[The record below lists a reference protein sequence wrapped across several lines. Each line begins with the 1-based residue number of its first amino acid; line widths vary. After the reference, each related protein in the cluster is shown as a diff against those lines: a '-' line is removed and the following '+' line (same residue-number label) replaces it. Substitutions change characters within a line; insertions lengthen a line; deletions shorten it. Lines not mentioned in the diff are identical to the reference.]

1 MNNYINKQINGSKR
15 LLNLILIALITIAP
29 ATILANDASQMHAQ
43 QAQTV
48 NAQKQDQDNTP
59 TAQETEQQ
67 KLLIDSFTQT
77 YHLLGQTSKITIGLW
92 TRLETGWKKLEPKKL
107 KTVGAFLQLINL
119 GLFDLQNDLY
129 RALMQQDL
137 GIVREAMAKLNE
149 LLYALQDATQDNFEQ
164 LKPPSN
170 VIENLSSIEASQVP
184 IDVLERTQEA
194 TLTLEDLRQYTDRI
208 GKTTLSG
215 VHEFLHTWR
224 VKNKLKIGGFLIG
237 TAALLLYIFGPETN
251 PHSKMSWIKR
261 TLVGHSPENG
271 FVPRVGLDNKII
283 TGMRSADWNSSW
295 WQIIP
300 KIHHHLIR
308 RVVFND
314 IVQTDIIQSGIGPAI
329 GGAAVMAAPYLWKPT
344 SEFVS
349 SWSDK
354 IYNKIFGVAKPTEN
368 LIFEDPSSWK
378 GFEDEMLTG
387 VEEHIATLD
396 MVADYFIDPKNNAM
410 SGLIPPVGYLMAG
423 PSGTGK
429 TRLAR
434 ALKDE
439 VNKRL
444 LAAGLSQRCEYY
456 PVSCKEIVQDENY
469 GGIDGIVSAAQSLA
483 PCILFI
489 DEIDLL
495 GLQRPKPGS
504 ANTLLQE
511 FLIALSN
518 IKNEADLTKRI
529 VVIAATNHPE
539 RLDTALLSD
548 SRLGKLMTFELP
560 DLVRRCDYFRKS
572 MNHKMA
578 LPTDYID
585 IEKLARMTSGC
596 SYANIES
603 VMQAAQTYAGFYGEL
618 VTQELIERHVYQIV
632 YKLYLQQTRFLTENE
647 RNHVLVYQAGRAA
660 VHMALLPE
668 QQVEFVTVLSHDT
681 NVVEDKSDIVAQIN
695 STNREYGLVQ
705 VYREDETLG
714 SLTREQRV
722 HELTSMVAG
731 YIAEELEFG
740 TTAHACNNKAKV
752 QAFEMAQ
759 EIEAQHLDL
768 DNLPDIIKAR
778 IFDQAQEL
786 ITTCEQ
792 EARKTLEQNKETFE
806 VIRTLLKE
814 SPLVTGEQISYVT
827 EHSKDLLNMTQAVT
841 A

>member
-1 MNNYINKQINGSKR
+1 MNNYINKQINESKR
-15 LLNLILIALITIAP
+15 LLNLILIALTTIAP

-314 IVQTDIIQSGIGPAI
+314 IVQTDIIQSGIGPA
-329 GGAAVMAAPYLWKPT
+329 
-344 SEFVS
+344 
-349 SWSDK
+349 
-354 IYNKIFGVAKPTEN
+354 
-368 LIFEDPSSWK
+368 
-378 GFEDEMLTG
+378 
-387 VEEHIATLD
+387 
-396 MVADYFIDPKNNAM
+396 
-410 SGLIPPVGYLMAG
+410 
-423 PSGTGK
+423 
-429 TRLAR
+429 
-434 ALKDE
+434 
-439 VNKRL
+439 
-444 LAAGLSQRCEYY
+444 
-456 PVSCKEIVQDENY
+456 
-469 GGIDGIVSAAQSLA
+469 
-483 PCILFI
+483 
-489 DEIDLL
+489 
-495 GLQRPKPGS
+495 
-504 ANTLLQE
+504 
-511 FLIALSN
+511 
-518 IKNEADLTKRI
+518 
-529 VVIAATNHPE
+529 
-539 RLDTALLSD
+539 
-548 SRLGKLMTFELP
+548 
-560 DLVRRCDYFRKS
+560 
-572 MNHKMA
+572 
-578 LPTDYID
+578 
-585 IEKLARMTSGC
+585 
-596 SYANIES
+596 
-603 VMQAAQTYAGFYGEL
+603 
-618 VTQELIERHVYQIV
+618 
-632 YKLYLQQTRFLTENE
+632 
-647 RNHVLVYQAGRAA
+647 
-660 VHMALLPE
+660 
-668 QQVEFVTVLSHDT
+668 
-681 NVVEDKSDIVAQIN
+681 
-695 STNREYGLVQ
+695 
-705 VYREDETLG
+705 
-714 SLTREQRV
+714 
-722 HELTSMVAG
+722 
-731 YIAEELEFG
+731 
-740 TTAHACNNKAKV
+740 
-752 QAFEMAQ
+752 
-759 EIEAQHLDL
+759 
-768 DNLPDIIKAR
+768 
-778 IFDQAQEL
+778 
-786 ITTCEQ
+786 
-792 EARKTLEQNKETFE
+792 
-806 VIRTLLKE
+806 
-814 SPLVTGEQISYVT
+814 
-827 EHSKDLLNMTQAVT
+827 
-841 A
+841 